1 MSTLSQFGGSGA
13 SKWVS
18 GTTYALDTVVWSP
31 TNYLTYIRIVAGAG
45 TTDPSSDTTNWAL
58 FGPSKIK
65 SIQRGTI
72 SLTSGTTSAS
82 ATISSVNTAKA
93 TLTYLGNSVGDSP
106 ATVQARIALTNAT
119 TVTATRSATSTSAAV
134 SYEVVE
140 WW

>member
-1 MSTLSQFGGSGA
+1 MSTLSQFGGAGA

-72 SLTSGTTSAS
+72 SLSGTTSAS